1 MFVNSEVVLSILQ
14 MVEIQVKVY
23 EEFKKR
29 FDEKEARIQAEIFMR
44 SLLGT
49 GEDDGKGR
57 D

>member
-29 FDEKEARIQAEIFMR
+29 VDEKEARIQAEIFMR
-44 SLLGT
+44 SLLGV
-49 GEDDGKGR
+49 ERNGR
-57 D
+57 R

>member
-23 EEFKKR
+23 DEFKKR

-44 SLLGT
+44 SLLGV
-49 GEDDGKGR
+49 ERNGR
-57 D
+57 R